1 MHRSRYMYVP
11 NLVQLHKFCNAPAEK
26 VLCAYRKYLLGLR
39 EKRIA
44 LCEKWAMR
52 FVEKACAFF

>member
-1 MHRSRYMYVP
+1 MYVP
-11 NLVQLHKFCNAPAEK
+11 NLVQLHKFCNATTEK
-26 VLCAYRKYLLGLR
+26 VLCTYRKYLSGLQ

-52 FVEKACAFF
+52 FLEKAYAFF